1 MMAGFKDFIKL
12 DLDTFINLNEFAEIH
27 YIDDVPVKSIIDSDV
42 LQIYSNVKAEQY
54 DGVYRSVVALY
65 VKEDDL
71 GYRPVRDQHLNID
84 GAIYIV
90 TECPAE
96 MGILKVVLEVAES

>member
-1 MMAGFKDFIKL
+1 MAGLKDFIKQ
-12 DLDTFINLNEFAEIH
+12 DLDTFINMNEFAEIH
-27 YIDDVPVKSIIDSDV
+27 NIDGVPVKSIIDSDV

-54 DGVYRSVVALY
+54 DGVYRSVLALY

-90 TECPAE
+90 DECSSE
-96 MGILKVVLEVAES
+96 MGILKIVLGVAES

>member
-1 MMAGFKDFIKL
+1 MTNFKDFVKH
-12 DLDTFINLNEFAEIH
+12 DLDTFINLEEFAEVH
-27 YIDDVPVKSIIDSDV
+27 HIDGKPVKSMIDSDV

-54 DGVYRSVVALY
+54 DGVYRSILALY

-90 TECPAE
+90 DECSSE
-96 MGILKVVLEVAES
+96 MGILKIVLGVAES